1 MFTVA
6 ILTTFKMKKTYIIAE
21 IGINHN
27 GDLDIAKRLIDI
39 SAAAG
44 CDAVKF
50 QKRNPDVCVPEH
62 QKSVMRDT
70 PWGKMTYLDYKYKVE
85 FGQEEYDEIDRYCK
99 QKGIAWSAS
108 PWDLDS
114 LEFLDQYDLPFIKI
128 ASASITDIDLLSK
141 ACETGKK
148 IIISTGMSSEEE
160 IDDAIKILS
169 NKASDYA
176 VLHCNSS
183 YPAPIE
189 ELNLSCVKTLKDKY
203 NCEVGYS
210 GHEFRLGTTVAA
222 VYLGA
227 TIIERHVTLDRTMWG
242 SDHMA
247 SVEPQGLFKLVSGI
261 RELEKSYGDGVISV
275 SETEKEVRNK
285 LRK

>member
-1 MFTVA
+1 
-6 ILTTFKMKKTYIIAE
+6 
-21 IGINHN
+21 
-27 GDLDIAKRLIDI
+27 
-39 SAAAG
+39 
-44 CDAVKF
+44 
-50 QKRNPDVCVPEH
+50 
-62 QKSVMRDT
+62 MRDT
-70 PWGKMTYLDYKYKVE
+70 PWGEMTYLDYKYKVE
-85 FGQEEYDEIDRYCK
+85 FGKDEYDEIDRYCK
-99 QKGIAWSAS
+99 EKGIAWSAS

-114 LEFLDQYDLPFIKI
+114 LEFLNQYDIPFIKI
-128 ASASITDIDLLSK
+128 ASASITDKELLK
-141 ACETGKK
+141 KTCETGKK
-148 IIISTGMSSEEE
+148 VIISTGMSSEEE
-160 IDDAIKILS
+160 IDEAVNIL
-169 NKASDYA
+169 KAHAKDYA

-189 ELNLSCVKTLKDKY
+189 ELNLSCVKTLNDKY

-261 RELEKSYGDGVISV
+261 RELEKSYGNGNICVT
-275 SETEKEVRNK
+275 ETEKKVRKK
-285 LRK
+285 LRNSK

>member
-1 MFTVA
+1 
-6 ILTTFKMKKTYIIAE
+6 MKKTYIIAE
-21 IGINHN
+21 IGLNHN
-27 GDLDIAKRLIDI
+27 GDIDIAKKLIDI

-50 QKRNPDVCVPEH
+50 QKRNPDICVPEH

-70 PWGKMTYLDYKYKVE
+70 PWGKMTYLEYKYKVE
-85 FGQEEYDEIDRYCK
+85 FNKEQYDEIDFYCK
-99 QKGIAWSAS
+99 SKGISWSAS

-114 LEFLDQYDLPFIKI
+114 LDFLNQYDVPFIKLP
-128 ASASITDIDLLSK
+128 SAMITDTELLK
-141 ACETGKK
+141 AACKTGKR
-148 IIISTGMSSEEE
+148 IIISTGMSSESEV
-160 IDDAIKILS
+160 DNACSILKS
-169 NKASDYA
+169 NLKDFA
-176 VLHCNSS
+176 VLHCNST

-189 ELNLSCVKTLKDKY
+189 ELNLSCIKTLKEKY

-210 GHEFRLGTTVAA
+210 GHEFRLGTSVAA

-227 TIIERHVTLDRTMWG
+227 SIIERHVTLDRTMWG

-261 RELEKSYGDGVISV
+261 RELEKSYGDGIISV
-275 SETEKEVRNK
+275 SESEKPVRDK
-285 LRK
+285 LRKN

>member
-1 MFTVA
+1 
-6 ILTTFKMKKTYIIAE
+6 MKKTYIISE

-50 QKRNPDVCVPEH
+50 QKRNPEVCVPEH

-70 PWGKMTYLDYKYKVE
+70 PWGEMTYLDYKYKVE
-85 FGQEEYDEIDRYCK
+85 FEKEEYDEIDRYCK
-99 QKGIAWSAS
+99 EKGIAWSAS

-114 LEFLDQYDLPFIKI
+114 LEFLNQYDIPFIKI
-128 ASASITDIDLLSK
+128 ASASITDLELLRQ
-141 ACETGKK
+141 ACLTGKK
-148 IIISTGMSSEEE
+148 VIISTGMSSEEE
-160 IDDAIKILS
+160 IDIAVGLLAS
-169 NKASDYA
+169 EASDYA

-203 NCEVGYS
+203 KCEVGYS

-261 RELEKSYGDGVISV
+261 RELEESYGDGIISV
-275 SETEKEVRNK
+275 TESEEKIKNK
-285 LRK
+285 LRNS

>member
-1 MFTVA
+1 MN
-6 ILTTFKMKKTYIIAE
+6 KNYIIAE

-27 GDLDIAKRLIDI
+27 GDLDVAKRLIDI

-50 QKRNPDVCVPEH
+50 QKRNPDICVPEH

-70 PWGKMTYLDYKYKVE
+70 PWGEMTYLDYKYKVE
-85 FGQEEYDEIDRYCK
+85 FGKEEYDEINRYCK
-99 QKGIAWSAS
+99 DKGIAWSAS

-114 LEFLDQYDLPFIKI
+114 LEFLNQYDIPFIKI
-128 ASASITDIDLLSK
+128 ASASITDKELLK
-141 ACETGKK
+141 KTCETGKK
-148 IIISTGMSSEEE
+148 VIISTGMSSEEE
-160 IDDAIKILS
+160 IDEAVDIL
-169 NKASDYA
+169 KANAKDYA

-183 YPAPIE
+183 YPAPLE
-189 ELNLSCVKTLKDKY
+189 ELNLSCIKTLKDKY
-203 NCEVGYS
+203 KCEVGYS

-261 RELEKSYGDGVISV
+261 RELEKCYGDGVISV
-275 SETEKEVRNK
+275 SETEKEVRRK
-285 LRK
+285 LRKS

>member
-1 MFTVA
+1 
-6 ILTTFKMKKTYIIAE
+6 MKKTYIIAE

-27 GDLDIAKRLIDI
+27 GDLDIAKKLIDI

-70 PWGKMTYLDYKYKVE
+70 PWGKMTYLEYKYKVE
-85 FGQEEYDEIDRYCK
+85 FGKEEYDEIDRYCK
-99 QKGIAWSAS
+99 NKGISWSAS

-114 LEFLDQYDLPFIKI
+114 LEFLNQYDVPFIKLP
-128 ASASITDIDLLSK
+128 SAMITDEELLK
-141 ACETGKK
+141 ATCRTGKRV
-148 IIISTGMSSEEE
+148 IISTGMSSEKEVNN
-160 IDDAIKILS
+160 ACSILKLNS
-169 NKASDYA
+169 KDYA
-176 VLHCNSS
+176 VLHCNST

-189 ELNLSCVKTLKDKY
+189 ELNLSCIQTLKKKY

-210 GHEFRLGTTVAA
+210 GHEFRLGTSVAA

-227 TIIERHVTLDRTMWG
+227 SIIERHVTLDRTMWG

-261 RELEKSYGDGVISV
+261 RELEKSYGDGIISV
-275 SETEKEVRNK
+275 TESEKPVRDK
-285 LRK
+285 LRKN

>member
-1 MFTVA
+1 MEE
-6 ILTTFKMKKTYIIAE
+6 TYIISE

-27 GDLDIAKRLIDI
+27 GDLDIAKKLIDI

-44 CDAVKF
+44 CNAVKF

-62 QKSVMRDT
+62 QKSVIRDT
-70 PWGKMTYLDYKYKVE
+70 PWGEMTYLDYKYKVE
-85 FGQEEYDEIDRYCK
+85 FGKEEYDEIDRYCK
-99 QKGIAWSAS
+99 EKGIAWSAS

-114 LEFLDQYDLPFIKI
+114 LEFLNQYDIPFIKI
-128 ASASITDIDLLSK
+128 ASASITDKELLK
-141 ACETGKK
+141 KTCETGKK
-148 IIISTGMSSEEE
+148 VIISTGMSSEEE
-160 IDDAIKILS
+160 IDEAVDILKD
-169 NKASDYA
+169 NASDYA

-203 NCEVGYS
+203 GCQVGYS

-247 SVEPQGLFKLVSGI
+247 SVEPQGLFKLVSGV
-261 RELEKSYGDGVISV
+261 RELEQSFGDGEISV
-275 SETEKEVRNK
+275 TETEAEVRKK
-285 LRK
+285 LRNS